1 VRWERCRPLSVAL
14 KARTL
19 WGTLIGLLL
28 IGVINN
34 GMILSQIPAFWQLVV
49 KGSILLAAVLYDA
62 FRRQRRDD
70 T

>member
-1 VRWERCRPLSVAL
+1 MQAVPLTPGFERVQAIGV
-14 KARTL
+14 TL
-19 WGTLIGLLL
+19 MGLLL

-49 KGSILLAAVLYDA
+49 KGSILLAAVLYDEV
-62 FRRQRRDD
+62 RRQRRDD